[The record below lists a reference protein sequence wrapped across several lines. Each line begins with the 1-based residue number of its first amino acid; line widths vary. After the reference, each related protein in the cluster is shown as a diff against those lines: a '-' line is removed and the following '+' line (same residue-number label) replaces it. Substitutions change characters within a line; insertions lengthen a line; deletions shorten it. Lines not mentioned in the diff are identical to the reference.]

1 METLF
6 RQSNLFELWI
16 ETCAEGLDIAPALR
30 FPALVTLLKFAD
42 GQVHNNP
49 KPPVIEP
56 RRVISTFI
64 MLVRADITQLF
75 EATHCFNNS
84 EKKDIATCVQLHLGM
99 LEILLD
105 TEKTHDLLDGDSPAL
120 AEALVRKDRLN
131 IELI

>member
-1 METLF
+1 MEVLF
-6 RQSNLFELWI
+6 RQSDLFELWL
-16 ETCAEGLDIAPALR
+16 ETRTEGLDIAPALR

-56 RRVISTFI
+56 RPVISTFN
-64 MLVRADITQLF
+64 MLVREDVTQLF
-75 EATHCFNNS
+75 GATHCFNNS

-105 TEKTHDLLDGDSPAL
+105 TEKTHDLLAEGSPTL
-120 AEALVRKDRLN
+120 AEALIRRT
-131 IELI
+131 I